1 MIKILILIFSLALSV
16 TSFGRDEIEYQN
28 KRLIN
33 KLEKNGISGFSK
45 LHEIDSNSKDR
56 SAQIG
61 KFFEVENDVEGSS
74 IKYVFVG
81 RVNSCRAGGCCNT
94 VEVSGNGELEYFD
107 YFIFFDSSK
116 TVMLVE
122 VYDYQAT
129 HGYEITAKGWLKQF
143 IGFSGKDT
151 LQVNK
156 GIDGISGATI
166 SVFAI
171 TADVQEKTKLLKL
184 MN

>member
-1 MIKILILIFSLALSV
+1 MIKFLILIFCLNLNAA
-16 TSFGRDEIEYQN
+16 SFGQNEIEYQN
-28 KRLIN
+28 KRLVN

-45 LHEIDSNSKDR
+45 LREIDHIPEGQSEQS
-56 SAQIG
+56 G
-61 KFFEVENDVEGSS
+61 KFFEVQNDVQGSS

-94 VEVSGNGELEYFD
+94 VEVSGNGESEYFD
-107 YFIFFDSSK
+107 YFVFFDSSK
-116 TVMLVE
+116 TVQLVE
-122 VYDYQAT
+122 VYNYQAT

-156 GIDGISGATI
+156 DIDGISGATI

-171 TADVQEKTKLLKL
+171 TADVQEKTRLLKSI
-184 MN
+184 N

>member
-1 MIKILILIFSLALSV
+1 MIKILILIFSLTLSA
-16 TSFGRDEIEYQN
+16 TSFGKNEIEYQN
-28 KRLIN
+28 KRLVN

-45 LHEIDSNSKDR
+45 LREIYSNSEGQ
-56 SAQIG
+56 SEQIG
-61 KFFEVENDVEGSS
+61 KFFEVENDVQGSN

-94 VEVSGNGELEYFD
+94 VELSGNGESEYFD
-107 YFIFFDSSK
+107 YFIFFDLAK
-116 TVMLVE
+116 TVQLVE
-122 VYDYQAT
+122 VYNYQAT

-143 IGFSGKDT
+143 IGFSEKDT

-156 GIDGISGATI
+156 DIDGISGATI

-171 TADVQEKTKLLKL
+171 TADVQAKTQFLETI
-184 MN
+184 N